1 MASRS
6 TSVRIVVIGLGYVG
20 LPLAVALAKTFDVT
34 GFDVDSGRIDEL
46 RAGRDLTGE
55 IDPAALERES
65 ARADRPGRGL
75 RRRGYL
81 HRDGSDPG

>member
-55 IDPAALERES
+55 IDPAALEES
-65 ARADRPGRGL
+65 R
-75 RRRGYL
+75 
-81 HRDGSDPG
+81 SS